1 MIGNVNPATPL
12 TEKHRQLAAAL
23 GLINGSQ
30 ARFAWLVEQ
39 AKSRPAL
46 EIALRNE
53 NNQLEGCLSKLWVV
67 AEARGGLCF
76 FQADSDS
83 LIVKAIAGLL
93 CDFYSGQP
101 PAAILAHDPVF
112 LKELGI
118 SQHLTPNRRN
128 GLAKVWQRIQSFA
141 RGRVEGPATSDSPAV
156 NLSGG

>member
-1 MIGNVNPATPL
+1 MIGNVNPAAPL
-12 TEKHRQLAAAL
+12 TEKHRQLETML

-46 EIALRNE
+46 NFDQRNE

-101 PAAILAHDPVF
+101 PAEIVAHDPAF

-128 GLAKVWQRIQSFA
+128 GLAKVWERIRSFA
-141 RGRVEGPATSDSPAV
+141 AARLAAPDHPARTPGV
-156 NLSGG
+156 